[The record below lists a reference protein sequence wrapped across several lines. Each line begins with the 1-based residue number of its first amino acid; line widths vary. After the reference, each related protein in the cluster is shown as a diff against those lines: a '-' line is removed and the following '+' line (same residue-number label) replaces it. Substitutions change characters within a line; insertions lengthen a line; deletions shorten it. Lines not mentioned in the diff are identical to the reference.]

1 MVDRRQVNRFLRSKI
16 REAGRQYERARS
28 SYREGRDSPGP
39 GSGSDGEDGEPV
51 VPRDEAG
58 RARIVCR
65 RYAERRAVAL
75 DDEGNPACFDPG
87 HPDCEGCVEDLHA
100 GTIETW

>member
-1 MVDRRQVNRFLRSKI
+1 MNRFLRSKI

-28 SYREGRDSPGP
+28 SHDDGR
-39 GSGSDGEDGEPV
+39 GSDPADV
-51 VPRDEAG
+51 DVPHDESG

-65 RYAERRAVAL
+65 RHAEKRAVAL
-75 DDEGNPACFDPG
+75 DDENRPVCYDAD

>member
-1 MVDRRQVNRFLRSKI
+1 MVDRRRVNRFLRSKV

-28 SYREGRDSPGP
+28 SYQEGRNAD
-39 GSGSDGEDGEPV
+39 SDGVD
-51 VPRDEAG
+51 VPRDESE
-58 RARIVCR
+58 RVRIVCR
-65 RYAERRAVAL
+65 RYVEKRAVAL
-75 DDEGNPACFDPG
+75 DEEGRPACFDAD

>member
-1 MVDRRQVNRFLRSKI
+1 MVDRRQVNRLLRSKI
-16 REAGRQYERARS
+16 REAGRQYERARG
-28 SYREGRDSPGP
+28 SYREGRGS
-39 GSGSDGEDGEPV
+39 SGSDPEGEDGEPA
-51 VPRDEAG
+51 VPRDETG

-75 DDEGNPACFDPG
+75 DDEGNPACFEPG